1 MRPVRFGAVSES
13 HPELDWLA
21 RRRAGES
28 VALIARRAGVSE
40 RAVSKATSRFGPFPP
55 ADQQLGRS
63 YLSSVL
69 LEERRA
75 RWVSDRRRG
84 VRVKEIAARDGV
96 SHQSVARATRGWGP
110 FPSRESIEAWV
121 EARHQRRSLA
131 AIADEFGVLARV
143 VQRFTLPHG
152 PFPRPAPTGLEG
164 VETIESISR
173 RIGLS
178 DSVVRTKRHLL
189 PEPDWV
195 TDKGRPVWLPR
206 TIDRWLAET
215 PPESC
220 ETCGATT
227 SACRHTPLRPPR
239 RAEHWASRPPAPP
252 WGAPPA
258 CPSSDG
264 GP

>member
-1 MRPVRFGAVSES
+1 MSERVSVHQVTRPHRTGLQPARDIRFVTVSES
-13 HPELDWLA
+13 HPELEWLA

-40 RAVSKATSRFGPFPP
+40 RAVFKATGRFGPFPP
-55 ADQQLGRS
+55 PDQHVGRA
-63 YLSSVL
+63 YLSPVL

-96 SHQSVARATRGWGP
+96 SHQSVTRATRDWGP
-110 FPSRESIEAWV
+110 LPSRESIEAWV
-121 EARHQRRSLA
+121 EARQQRRSLA
-131 AIADEFGVLARV
+131 AIADEFGVLAHV
-143 VQRFTLPHG
+143 VQRLTRPHG

-195 TDKGRPVWLPR
+195 TGKGRPVWLPR
-206 TIDRWLAET
+206 TVDRWLAET
-215 PPESC
+215 PPEAC
-220 ETCGATT
+220 ETCGGTP
-227 SACRHTPLRPPR
+227 SACRHIPLRPS
-239 RAEHWASRPPAPP
+239 SRSK
-252 WGAPPA
+252 G
-258 CPSSDG
+258 
-264 GP
+264 